1 MEYEASASEEGNL
14 LYAINFYEVVH
25 LSPDKRPPPFYMR
38 YTWIIKTKEG
48 K

>member
-25 LSPDKRPPPFYMR
+25 LSPDKRPPPFCMR
-38 YTWIIKTKEG
+38 YTWTIKTKEG